1 MAGEELRYEWEET
14 LNQKGSLGPDHIEC
28 KRSWIKIL
36 DFILSV
42 IGIHWR
48 VFVEE

>member
-14 LNQKGSLGPDHIEC
+14 LNQKGNLGSDQIEC
-28 KRSWIKIL
+28 NRSWVRSL

-42 IGIHWR
+42 IGIH
-48 VFVEE
+48 